1 MNISLTPELEAWIA
15 SKVDS
20 GRYKS
25 VSEVVRE
32 GLRLLEE
39 QDQLKALR
47 RERLR
52 QLVDEGVADLHAGR
66 GVVLDEDE
74 MPTALDLAQ
83 VDAAMANGAMM
94 IDGRAPEDFARG
106 HLAGAVNVGLA
117 GRYAEFAGSV
127 IPSDVDIVLFV
138 EPGFEL
144 EAKNRLARIGFD
156 LARQR
161 TIDGTRKFARRQE
174 RRFRQD
180 ARVTWVSAGSSAD
193 VVLDLLSR

>member
-74 MPTALDLAQ
+74 MRAIKAEAR
-83 VDAAMANGAMM
+83 AAA
-94 IDGRAPEDFARG
+94 
-106 HLAGAVNVGLA
+106 
-117 GRYAEFAGSV
+117 S
-127 IPSDVDIVLFV
+127 
-138 EPGFEL
+138 
-144 EAKNRLARIGFD
+144 
-156 LARQR
+156 
-161 TIDGTRKFARRQE
+161 E
-174 RRFRQD
+174 RR
-180 ARVTWVSAGSSAD
+180 
-193 VVLDLLSR
+193 